1 MPFDDRLD
9 KAVRAGDEA
18 EVRRL
23 LAGAGRAK
31 LAELAL
37 TQRLPEWLAALVRQE
52 KDQREQKAA
61 AFPASRG
68 NAAAGRKQLR
78 AGGRLSPARGQSSC
92 AVLEAERPGT
102 PAWLDC
108 LAGIVDSCLV
118 SPGWTDKPSFHCR
131 EAEGGWEVLVYPA
144 PAEPATALSLDLRRL
159 QAAFRRVD
167 GLCWNTRS
175 TGDEGPCLCI
185 EGLIQG
191 HEVRLRVFVCP
202 PGREG
207 PTDLV

>member
-37 TQRLPEWLAALVRQE
+37 TQRLPEWLAALGRQE
-52 KDQREQKAA
+52 KDQREHKAA

-68 NAAAGRKQLR
+68 NGAAGRKQLR
-78 AGGRLSPARGQSSC
+78 AWERHSPASGQASC
-92 AVLEAERPGT
+92 AVLETESGT
-102 PAWLDC
+102 PAWLDW
-108 LAGIVDSCLV
+108 LARIVDSCLV
-118 SPGWTDKPSFHCR
+118 SPRWTDKPSFHCR
-131 EAEGGWEVLVYPA
+131 EAEGRWEVLVYPA
-144 PAEPATALSLDLRRL
+144 PAEAATALSLDLRRL

-167 GLCWNTRS
+167 GLRWNTRG
-175 TGDEGPCLCI
+175 TGGEGPCVCI
-185 EGLIQG
+185 EGLFQG